1 MNSQHK
7 NQGATENQQAAA
19 QEVLTSWLSRYL
31 ADLMS
36 LDSRNVDIDMTFQ
49 RYGMD
54 STAAVGLTGDLG
66 NWLGTD
72 VDAAATYD
80 YPTIRQLAEALS
92 KDAAVFA
99 ALETRAPMQAA

>member
-1 MNSQHK
+1 VNSQQR
-7 NQGATENQQAAA
+7 NQGATQYNQPAA

-36 LDSRNVDIDMTFQ
+36 LDAASVDLDMTFE

-92 KDAAVFA
+92 RDPAVCA
-99 ALETRAPMQAA
+99 ALAAHSSKQAA